1 MPGDPRI
8 PAGPLFEVSASG
20 VIFFYE
26 QEGQYMRCEVHPRPD
41 GASAEL
47 IVTDPDGGATVEILS
62 GSEVTRRVTE
72 LQASMLLAG
81 WWGPIGREF

>member
-1 MPGDPRI
+1 
-8 PAGPLFEVSASG
+8 

-26 QEGQYMRCEVHPRPD
+26 QEGQYTRCEVHPRPD
-41 GASAEL
+41 GKSAEL

-62 GSEVTRRVTE
+62 ATEVTSRVTE
-72 LQASMLLAG
+72 LQESMLQAG

>member
-1 MPGDPRI
+1 LKRST
-8 PAGPLFEVSASG
+8 PA

-26 QEGQYMRCEVHPRPD
+26 QEGQYMRCEVHPRAD

-47 IVTDPDGGATVEILS
+47 IVTSPDGGATVEIIS

-72 LQASMLLAG
+72 LQTTMLLAG

>member
-1 MPGDPRI
+1 
-8 PAGPLFEVSASG
+8 
-20 VIFFYE
+20 
-26 QEGQYMRCEVHPRPD
+26 MRCEVHPRAD

-47 IVTDPDGGATVEILS
+47 IVTDPAGGATVEIL
-62 GSEVTRRVTE
+62 GASEVTRRVTE